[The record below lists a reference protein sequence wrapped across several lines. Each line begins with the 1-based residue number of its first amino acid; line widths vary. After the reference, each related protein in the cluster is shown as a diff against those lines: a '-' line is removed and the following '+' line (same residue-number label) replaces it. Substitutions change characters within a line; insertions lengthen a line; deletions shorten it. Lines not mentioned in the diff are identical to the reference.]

1 VLWNTS
7 RGRLFETS
15 FGEGG
20 RIISALSYHM
30 TPAIILIAPLYRLFP
45 SPVLLLFL
53 QTLSVSLGAVPLFL
67 ISRDVIKN
75 KTFAFAFVLIYFLY
89 PPLEYANLFDFHY
102 ATLATTFLLFCLY
115 FLTKRRWL
123 WFYFFLFLS
132 ITTKENLALISALL
146 GIYLILVFKERVRGA
161 AIFVLSVIYF
171 FITIHYVFPA
181 LGGGMGAF
189 SRYEYL
195 GRTPVLA
202 LGNLIIHPINA
213 IKLLLV
219 EPKIVYFI
227 DIFSSVGFLSL
238 MSPSLIFVSAS
249 EFFLNLYSSYN
260 PQWQINFQ
268 YTAAITP
275 FVLVSAIYGAR
286 KVINLLAKFSDNFPD
301 HLLALLLVGFSIV
314 WNVARSPSPIS
325 VKFEKSRYQI
335 TADTRAALE
344 ELKRIPNTAS
354 ISVMNNL
361 GPHLSNRSLI
371 SVFPKQYLASDY
383 VVLDPQ
389 IPDQYPRNSII
400 DRVSYNEYL
409 RSLQA
414 QANYEK
420 IINLPRLLVF
430 KRISAQ

>member
-1 VLWNTS
+1 
-7 RGRLFETS
+7 
-15 FGEGG
+15 
-20 RIISALSYHM
+20 
-30 TPAIILIAPLYRLFP
+30 
-45 SPVLLLFL
+45 
-53 QTLSVSLGAVPLFL
+53 
-67 ISRDVIKN
+67 
-75 KTFAFAFVLIYFLY
+75 
-89 PPLEYANLFDFHY
+89 
-102 ATLATTFLLFCLY
+102 
-115 FLTKRRWL
+115 
-123 WFYFFLFLS
+123 
-132 ITTKENLALISALL
+132 
-146 GIYLILVFKERVRGA
+146 
-161 AIFVLSVIYF
+161 
-171 FITIHYVFPA
+171 
-181 LGGGMGAF
+181 
-189 SRYEYL
+189 
-195 GRTPVLA
+195 
-202 LGNLIIHPINA
+202 
-213 IKLLLV
+213 
-219 EPKIVYFI
+219 
-227 DIFSSVGFLSL
+227 
-238 MSPSLIFVSAS
+238 
-249 EFFLNLYSSYN
+249 
-260 PQWQINFQ
+260 
-268 YTAAITP
+268 
-275 FVLVSAIYGAR
+275 
-286 KVINLLAKFSDNFPD
+286 
-301 HLLALLLVGFSIV
+301 LLLVGFFIV